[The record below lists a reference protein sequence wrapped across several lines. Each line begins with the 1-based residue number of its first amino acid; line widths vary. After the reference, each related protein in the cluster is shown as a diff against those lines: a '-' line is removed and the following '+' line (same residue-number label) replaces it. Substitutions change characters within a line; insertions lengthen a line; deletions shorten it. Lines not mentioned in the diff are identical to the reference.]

1 MAASHV
7 SPAKKDSLLRW
18 SWFVLAYTIAVV
30 LFGALVRAT
39 GSGAGCGSHWPLC
52 NGVVLPP
59 SPGMETIIEY
69 THRITSGVA
78 MLLVAFLLWRILRGT
93 HAGAP
98 ARKAAWWTAGLMG
111 LEALIGAGLV
121 LFEMVAYNV
130 SIARAYWMG
139 AHLIN
144 TFLLLGALT
153 LTVWFVGGGST
164 FKVWGKDPFGVL
176 FIATLLGWFILGI
189 SGGVAALG
197 DTLTLGGGLSPET
210 EPVVA
215 TLTSLR
221 ILHPLLAVIVSALLL
236 AVSYLGI
243 TRQEGEPI
251 RKLGAALAV
260 LVLIQLLVG
269 LVNVW
274 LLAPVWLQLV
284 HLLFTNLIW
293 IVLVWFGATVLST
306 NRSVLGP
313 ASAFWPV

>member
-1 MAASHV
+1 MAASHA
-7 SPAKKDSLLRW
+7 SPAEKNTLLRW
-18 SWFVLAYTIAVV
+18 SWFVLAYTIGVV

-52 NGVVLPP
+52 NGVVLPT
-59 SPGMETIIEY
+59 SPGLETVIEY

-93 HAGAP
+93 HPGAP

-139 AHLIN
+139 AHLVN
-144 TFLLLGALT
+144 TFLLLGSLT
-153 LTVWFVGGGST
+153 LTVWFLGGGST
-164 FKVWGKDPFGVL
+164 FTVWGKDPFHLL
-176 FIATLLGWFILGI
+176 FITTLLGWFILGI

-210 EPVVA
+210 DTVVA
-215 TLTSLR
+215 TLTNLR

-243 TRQEGEPI
+243 TRQAGTDI
-251 RKLGAALAV
+251 LTLGAALAV
-260 LVLIQLLVG
+260 LVLVQLLAG
-269 LVNVW
+269 LINVW

-284 HLLFTNLIW
+284 HLLLTNLIW

-306 NRSVLGP
+306 DRSVLGP